1 MPLFLCEKNGMSA
14 RNIYLVGL
22 MGSGKTT
29 IGKQLAKT
37 LGMPFFDSDKE
48 IEESTGVNIPT
59 IFEYEGEGGF
69 REREHAVIKQLSNK
83 DGIVMATG
91 GGAVIQQQNRDILKE
106 HGFVVYLQC
115 SIDKILQR
123 TKRDKQRP
131 LLNTENP
138 KARLEVLFIE
148 RAPMYSECADYKID
162 TGIMPTR
169 KVVQNIVKQFRA
181 EARI

>member
-1 MPLFLCEKNGMSA
+1 
-14 RNIYLVGL
+14 

-37 LGMPFFDSDKE
+37 LGMPFYDSDKE
-48 IEESTGVNIPT
+48 IEEHTGVSIPT

-69 REREHAVIKQLSNK
+69 RDREHAVIKQLAHL

-91 GGAVIQQQNRDILKE
+91 GGAVIQPPNREILKAN
-106 HGFVVYLQC
+106 GFVVYLQC

-138 KARLEVLFIE
+138 RARLEALLSE
-148 RAPMYSECADYKID
+148 RAPMYSECADYMID
-162 TGIMPTR
+162 TGIMPSR
-169 KVVQNIVKQFRA
+169 KVVRNIVKEFIA
-181 EARI
+181 ESSTPE